1 MNRVNSRN
9 NDDGTVS
16 IVVVIII
23 IINIT
28 LFYCLSCEIPRVDW
42 ATHCISRQY

>member
-23 IINIT
+23 INIT
-28 LFYCLSCEIPRVDW
+28 LFYCLSYEIPRVDW